1 MAEQNMFE
9 HLQQL
14 FASARAA
21 LRPILPKWLRGG
33 VPIVPVVRLAGVIGF
48 STPLKPGLTLAAIAR
63 PLERAFKMRQARA
76 VALVINSPGGSAVQ
90 SHLIYRRI
98 RQLATEN
105 ARPVIAFAEDVAASG
120 GYMIACAGDEIFC
133 DPSSILGSI
142 GVVGGSFGFTRL
154 MEKLGVERRLY
165 VAGEHKAMLDPF
177 LPENPEDVERLKA
190 LQRDIH
196 QDFIGLVKRSR
207 GARLK
212 GPEKTLFS
220 GEYWTGS
227 KAIELGLAD
236 GIGDLRATLRARFG
250 DDVVTPLVA
259 PVRGWFGRLQPGVGT
274 TGLDGLPRPADF
286 AEDIIHASHRH
297 FAVGQA
303 CAGRARHRYRR
314 ALGDER
320 GPPNQRGTRSGEG
333 GNRSDRA
340 RHVADAAPRS
350 AHRRMARDVTLLT
363 RPRYSPL
370 IPFSRMSLPQRAISC
385 LR

>member
-33 VPIVPVVRLAGVIGF
+33 VAIVPVVRLAGVIGF
-48 STPLKPGLTLAAIAR
+48 STPLKPGLTLASIAR
-63 PLERAFKMRQARA
+63 PLERAFKMRHARA
-76 VALVINSPGGSAVQ
+76 VALLINSPGGSPVQ

-98 RQLATEN
+98 RQLAAEN
-105 ARPVIAFAEDVAASG
+105 TRPVIVFTEDVAASG

-142 GVVGGSFGFTRL
+142 GVVGGSFGFPKL

-165 VAGEHKAMLDPF
+165 VSGEHKAMLDPF
-177 LPENPEDVERLKA
+177 LPEKAEDVERLKS
-190 LQRDIH
+190 LQREIH

-220 GEYWTGS
+220 GEYWSGS
-227 KAIELGLAD
+227 KAVELGLAD
-236 GIGDLRATLRARFG
+236 GIGDLRTTLRTRFG

-274 TGLDGLPRPADF
+274 TNLDGLPRAADF
-286 AEDIIHASHRH
+286 AEEVISALE
-297 FAVGQA
+297 A
-303 CAGRARHRYRR
+303 R
-314 ALGDER
+314 ALW
-320 GPPNQRGTRSGEG
+320 
-333 GNRSDRA
+333 A
-340 RHVADAAPRS
+340 RYG
-350 AHRRMARDVTLLT
+350 L
-363 RPRYSPL
+363 
-370 IPFSRMSLPQRAISC
+370 
-385 LR
+385 